1 MRLWPISRRVAQK
14 GANSS
19 SSSHSPLKVSTKM
32 KMKAIGMVG
41 LGALSG
47 MLTLAGIK
55 HAKVEQARLK
65 KEQMEFEQRE
75 KASKAKFEENLSRGE
90 FELENEAEQERMKLH
105 MQQIKEQLRRESS
118 NRVDRAKEIEKK
130 SVDPKLRTDEVINRV
145 SRFKGNQKGQV
156 YVSNKKVSSRKFN
169 S

>member
-1 MRLWPISRRVAQK
+1 MRLWPFPKRVAQNRQNLTSL
-14 GANSS
+14 A
-19 SSSHSPLKVSTKM
+19 HSPGPVSTKM

-47 MLTLAGIK
+47 VLTLAGIK
-55 HAKVEQARLK
+55 HAKLEQARLK
-65 KEQMEFEQRE
+65 KEQIEFEQRE
-75 KASKAKFEENLSRGE
+75 KDSKAKFEENLSRDE

-118 NRVDRAKEIEKK
+118 NRVDRAKEIERK
-130 SVDPKLRTDEVINRV
+130 SVDPKLRTDGVLNRV

-156 YVSNKKVSSRKFN
+156 FVSNKKVSSRKFN

>member
-1 MRLWPISRRVAQK
+1 MRLRSFSRGAIQNRV
-14 GANSS
+14 NSK
-19 SSSHSPLKVSTKM
+19 SSHHPIPVSTKM

-47 MLTLAGIK
+47 VLSLAAIK
-55 HAKVEQARLK
+55 HAKLEQARLS
-65 KEQMEFEQRE
+65 KEQVEFEKRQ
-75 KASKAKFEENLSRGE
+75 KASKAKFDEKIAHDE
-90 FELENEAEQERMKLH
+90 FELENRAEQERMNLH

-118 NRVDRAKEIEKK
+118 NRVDRVKGIENKN
-130 SVDPKLRTDEVINRV
+130 VDPNFHTDEVLNRV
-145 SRFKGNQKGQV
+145 SRIKGSQKGKV